1 MDGFTRYLVSAPT
14 HCLGQKTFNLI
25 EVMQTETRAV
35 LSVSVGAAR
44 SLLPSVFSY
53 GMGCDEV
60 QTIVLDLKD
69 TSSGPRQLLQLL

>member
-1 MDGFTRYLVSAPT
+1 MSAPT

-25 EVMQTETRAV
+25 EVMQTETRAAV

-44 SLLPSVFSY
+44 SLLPSDCSY